1 MNERPELSQ
10 DEFDFVRRHAPLVSI
25 DLIIQD
31 KRGRVLVGL
40 RNNTPA
46 KRTWFV
52 PGGRI
57 RKDEGLPAAFKRIV
71 CSEMEN
77 PPGGGTLP
85 DGFGNLKFEDAKFYV
100 CTDHHYGPADGL
112 PFSVHYVVLSYCMT
126 VNSCDEVLAKLP
138 IGQHS
143 RWLWAQIDQIV
154 GKGEIDGAAFHEN
167 TRRYF
172 LEPLR
177 SIGTAHT
184 AR

>member
-1 MNERPELSQ
+1 MSERPELTQ

-46 KRTWFV
+46 KETWFV

-57 RKDEGLPAAFKRIV
+57 RKDEALPAAFKRIV
-71 CSEMEN
+71 HSEMEN
-77 PPGGGTLP
+77 PEGSGTLP
-85 DGFGNLKFEDAKFYV
+85 EGFANLKYEDAKFYV

-126 VNSCDEVLAKLP
+126 VDSCDEVLKKLP

-143 RWLWAQIDQIV
+143 RWLWADVKEIV
-154 GKGEIDGAAFHEN
+154 EKGEIDARAIHEN
-167 TRRYF
+167 TRAYF
-172 LEPLR
+172 RDPLR
-177 SIGTAHT
+177 CMGNRH
-184 AR
+184 